1 VIMAT
6 EVAFAPKGEYNA
18 NVSIWFDAKPIQLEP
33 SQIKRCRRIKQ
44 KNKAQIKND
53 HRAPHSNG
61 ALLCRTSIVDFP
73 SRAPDIDPFVP
84 MLPAEDG
91 DESERFMLAILE
103 HRIDCLVD
111 EKLSRKGVGAALRKK
126 EIDDRMKALEDTFTG
141 INRFHRKWLW
151 PKRVGSEVVDE
162 STLAPPANCMPYIP
176 SRSCKGSTCVSVWD
190 SFVVSITG
198 STTHPKIKRNEMGRL
213 KTFQTLGNELPVSNG
228 LNPFMP
234 RIKPSLEE
242 SDSSKENVWKEVVLG
257 ADGKWKNA
265 CRLYNDTRGTS
276 PSNIDAHNMPLS
288 TIPFVPPQG

>member
-1 VIMAT
+1 
-6 EVAFAPKGEYNA
+6 
-18 NVSIWFDAKPIQLEP
+18 
-33 SQIKRCRRIKQ
+33 
-44 KNKAQIKND
+44 
-53 HRAPHSNG
+53 
-61 ALLCRTSIVDFP
+61 
-73 SRAPDIDPFVP
+73 
-84 MLPAEDG
+84 
-91 DESERFMLAILE
+91 
-103 HRIDCLVD
+103 
-111 EKLSRKGVGAALRKK
+111 
-126 EIDDRMKALEDTFTG
+126 
-141 INRFHRKWLW
+141 
-151 PKRVGSEVVDE
+151 
-162 STLAPPANCMPYIP
+162 
-176 SRSCKGSTCVSVWD
+176 VSVWD